1 MKGTRTEQDRVGVIG
16 GSGLYDIE
24 GLKSVRRVQVRTPF
38 GSPSDAITVGTLQG
52 VAVAFLSR
60 HGRGHRFNPSEINY
74 RANIYALKSLGVTRV
89 ISVSAVGS
97 MKESIR
103 PGDVVM
109 PDQFIDL
116 TKRRASTFFEGGMV
130 AHVAFGEP
138 ICGSLARSVFS
149 AGQQVGATLHRGGTY
164 LCMEGPQFSTKA
176 ESRLYRQW
184 GVDVIGMT
192 NMPEAKL
199 AREAELCY
207 ATMALVTDY
216 DCWHETEEAVTVEAI
231 LDTLH
236 HNVALAKRIVQAVL
250 PSLAE
255 CPGCA
260 CGQSLDNAIVTDR
273 RSVSA
278 STKKRLRPADTP
290 RLRAEERSGVSH
302 GKIVGGRIRR
312 AGYGQNPLR
321 RGHGDSG
328 RVGDL
333 FLNRRQLFY
342 LGRAHRRGGRRLSS
356 SSILRFSRAGGLISP
371 VWNGVPGQLF
381 VGRVNTRIS

>member
-1 MKGTRTEQDRVGVIG
+1 VIG
-16 GSGLYDIE
+16 GSGLYDID

-38 GSPSDAITVGTLQG
+38 GAPSDAITVGTLQG

-60 HGRGHRFNPSEINY
+60 HGRGHRLNPSEINY

-103 PGDVVM
+103 PGDIVM

-116 TKRRASTFFEGGMV
+116 TKRRTSTFFEGGMV

-138 ICGSLARSVFS
+138 ICGSLARNILS

-236 HNVALAKRIVQAVL
+236 QNVALAKRIVRAVM

-255 CPGCA
+255 CRACA

-278 STKKRLRPADTP
+278 AAKKKLGLLTRRIFA
-290 RLRAEERSGVSH
+290 RKKGAE
-302 GKIVGGRIRR
+302 
-312 AGYGQNPLR
+312 
-321 RGHGDSG
+321 
-328 RVGDL
+328 
-333 FLNRRQLFY
+333 
-342 LGRAHRRGGRRLSS
+342 
-356 SSILRFSRAGGLISP
+356 
-371 VWNGVPGQLF
+371 
-381 VGRVNTRIS
+381 